1 LELISGVQEFAR
13 RVRLDE
19 IVFIV
24 DGDRKEAELPYSYEA
39 VLQQLGA
46 RLKAMRKERGWT
58 LQDMVIKHG
67 FHVTHWQHFEKGD
80 RGMSLPSLL
89 RIADVFEV
97 TPSKLLED
105 LSQNNEKAGR

>member
-1 LELISGVQEFAR
+1 M
-13 RVRLDE
+13 
-19 IVFIV
+19 
-24 DGDRKEAELPYSYEA
+24 PYCYEE

-58 LQDMVIKHG
+58 LQDMVVKHG

-89 RIADVFEV
+89 RIADVFGISLSE
-97 TPSKLLED
+97 LLEGLGQD
-105 LSQNNEKAGR
+105 IGMRNGE